1 MTEFI
6 DALITVLCL
15 IFFSICGRIL
25 LEKIGQ
31 NWIVTFSHTVT
42 IVLLPV
48 ITFIITKVI
57 AGNIALS
64 LGMVGALSIVR
75 FRNPVRSPFELSIYF
90 ACITMGIAA
99 SVHIRW
105 LFYFMIAI
113 TLVVITLIL
122 FNLIFKFFKKEFFKI
137 SFTEGN
143 SLATLEIESDEEF
156 EILDNSIYLQSKV
169 KNENKFVY
177 VLASSKIES
186 LNVIIKNLT
195 KTNHIKNYQLKS
207 S

>member
-6 DALITVLCL
+6 DALITVFCL

-186 LNVIIKNLT
+186 LNVIIKNLN